1 MSVELPRFSEVV
13 VKEAY
18 AKTVLDSRS
27 FSTMDPQ
34 SGRPTGWVYR
44 ACGLLCQK
52 ASGKHDEF
60 RIPLVKELLR
70 VNHDL
75 VNPITGER
83 GSPRLFFFNDLVNL
97 QREWRG
103 YVWEEYASG
112 GDAKNSK
119 EHGRQ
124 KDNHLITALF
134 YGVQIPMRYLGS
146 YLSLQRDDDGY
157 SVPEGLRDEPGSR
170 ITGY

>member
-1 MSVELPRFSEVV
+1 
-13 VKEAY
+13 
-18 AKTVLDSRS
+18 
-27 FSTMDPQ
+27 MDPQ

-75 VNPITGER
+75 VNPITGEQ
-83 GSPRLFFFNDLVNL
+83 GSPRLFFFNDLTNML
-97 QREWRG
+97 REWRG

-124 KDNHLITALF
+124 KDNHLITCLF
-134 YGVQIPMRYLGS
+134 YAVQIPMRFLGNYGGEIVEGERKTKRVEPRVENYL
-146 YLSLQRDDDGY
+146 QDKPR
-157 SVPEGLRDEPGSR
+157 SR